1 MSIEL
6 DLPDYA
12 GRLAPIEC
20 CDACGWRGVVLEA
33 GPTLQD
39 KAVIGAR
46 DWRFGA
52 NCPEC
57 GKLLSTDDAPVDENE

>member
-12 GRLAPIEC
+12 GLLAAVERC
-20 CDACGWRGVVLEA
+20 EACGWCGVVLEA

-39 KAVIGAR
+39 KAGIGAR
-46 DWRFGA
+46 NWRLGA
-52 NCPEC
+52 NCPKC
-57 GKLLSTDDAPVDENE
+57 GKPLSTDDAPVDENE